1 MKFEFEFK
9 CKPQLTV
16 SGCFR
21 DSDNQEI
28 MNFIKNE
35 PSRVRYF
42 IPDNLVYNWLIEI
55 ISNATGVDE
64 WRLDVNSYDFDLS
77 TSADFIHFWGGID
90 FDVDGDDLPAK
101 IDVSKMFESKVMREF
116 FKDYQLVT
124 WLDDREIDAMFYV
137 DDYYD
142 GGWYDVTIDESSI
155 DSKAIVVK

>member
-21 DSDNQEI
+21 ESDNRDI

-35 PSRVRYF
+35 PMKVRYF
-42 IPDNLVYNWLIEI
+42 IPDNLVYNWSIEI

-64 WRLDVNSYDFDLS
+64 WRLDVDSYDFDLK
-77 TSADFIHFWGGID
+77 TSADCIHFLGVIEFEVED
-90 FDVDGDDLPAK
+90 DDLQTK
-101 IDVSKMFESKVMREF
+101 IDVSKMFESKVMEEF
-116 FKDYQLVT
+116 YKDYQLVT
-124 WLDDREIDAMFYV
+124 WLDDREIDEMFYG

-142 GGWYDVTIDESSI
+142 GGWYAVNIDDLSI
-155 DSKAIVVK
+155 EAKAIVTE